1 MSGGSNMQLGIL
13 GGMGPLATSDFF
25 RKVIQ
30 MTDASS
36 DQEHIHILVDNN
48 TTIPDRTDYIINKSE
63 NPKRELVRSA
73 IKLEIMGADL
83 IAIPCNTAHYF
94 HADISKYTNIPIVNM
109 IEETAKYLLKE
120 QASQKK
126 YLLLATTGTYAS
138 KVYQQTFDQW
148 DLEIIEPNEMGK
160 KTIMKWIYDLKS
172 NQPSATKLSFDKLV
186 EEASNGTCMPV
197 ILGCTEL
204 PVIKEVIG
212 AEGVFIDPTSIL
224 AKKCVQ
230 FSKSELKGCF
240 DEATEKGK

>member
-1 MSGGSNMQLGIL
+1 M
-13 GGMGPLATSDFF
+13 
-25 RKVIQ
+25 KKK
-30 MTDASS
+30 
-36 DQEHIHILVDNN
+36 
-48 TTIPDRTDYIINKSE
+48 II
-63 NPKRELVRSA
+63 
-73 IKLEIMGADL
+73 IMGLAL
-83 IAIPCNTAHYF
+83 T
-94 HADISKYTNIPIVNM
+94 
-109 IEETAKYLLKE
+109 
-120 QASQKK
+120 
-126 YLLLATTGTYAS
+126 LLLAGCGKGDVTEVGE
-138 KVYQQTFDQW
+138 KVPNVITKEAVTVEVEKKP
-148 DLEIIEPNEMGK
+148 EIVIDYSLEPNEMGK